1 MLPERLKRPA
11 RTALLLAALCVPPTM
26 LALLPVALSAS
37 QSFVDTGLHLNAAR
51 FDSLGRLVA
60 YPDKETIPCPAQ
72 NERTAVLLVAGQ
84 SNAGN
89 HAQLRYA
96 SAHGAQVVGFFG
108 GQCTIAHSPLL
119 GASGQWGEPWTPLA
133 NKLIASGAYDQVV
146 LVPAAIGG
154 SSAELWTRSG
164 RLHPILADA
173 IAEAHAS
180 RYAITHVL
188 WYQGETDYF
197 AQTSSTKYRSDLT
210 DIFDSMRENGVG
222 APIFV
227 TVATRCNA
235 ISPQWTRDN
244 AIAHVQRT
252 YRETDPSVHLGVD
265 SDTLLS
271 GDDRFDDCHLGPSGV
286 DKVVASWTRIL
297 NRQHADR

>member
-11 RTALLLAALCVPPTM
+11 RTILLLAALCAPPAL

-37 QSFVDTGLHLNAAR
+37 QSIVDTGLHRTGAQ

-60 YPDKETIPCPAQ
+60 YPDKETIPCPVQ

-89 HAQLRYA
+89 HAQQRYA
-96 SAHGAQVVGFFG
+96 STHGAQVAGFFG
-108 GQCTIAHSPLL
+108 GRCTIARSPLL

-133 NKLIASGAYDQVV
+133 NRLIASGAYDQVV

-154 SSAELWTRSG
+154 SSAELWTRGG
-164 RLHPILADA
+164 RLHPILSDA
-173 IAEAHAS
+173 IAEARAS
-180 RYAITHVL
+180 QYAITHVL
-188 WYQGETDYF
+188 WYQGESDYF
-197 AQTSSTKYRSDLT
+197 AQTPGTKYRSELA
-210 DIFDSMRENGVG
+210 DIFDSMREDGVK
-222 APIFV
+222 APIFIA
-227 TVATRCNA
+227 VATRCNA

-244 AIAHVQRT
+244 PIAHVQRT
-252 YRETDPSVHLGVD
+252 YRESDPSVHLGVD
-265 SDTLLS
+265 SDMLLS
-271 GDDRFDDCHLGPSGV
+271 RDDRFDDCHLGPAGV

>member
-1 MLPERLKRPA
+1 MQPEPLKRYA
-11 RTALLLAALCVPPTM
+11 RTFLLLAALCAPPIA

-37 QSFVDTGLHLNAAR
+37 QSLVDTGLQLDGAR

-60 YPDKETIPCPAQ
+60 YAGKETIPCPPQ
-72 NERTAVLLVAGQ
+72 TERTAVLLVAGQ
-84 SNAGN
+84 SNAAN
-89 HAQLRYA
+89 HAQSRYA
-96 SAHGAQVVGFFG
+96 SAHGAQVVAFFDG
-108 GQCTIAHSPLL
+108 RCTIAHSPLL
-119 GASGQWGEPWTPLA
+119 GASGKWGEPWTPLA
-133 NKLIASGAYDQVV
+133 NRLIASGAYDRVV

-154 SSAELWTRSG
+154 SSAELWTRGG
-164 RLHPILADA
+164 RLHPVLAEAIADA
-173 IAEAHAS
+173 RAS
-180 RYAITHVL
+180 HYAFTHVL

-197 AQTSSTKYRSDLT
+197 AQTSSAKYRSELT
-210 DIFDSMRENGVG
+210 NIFDSMREDGVG

-227 TVATRCNA
+227 TIATRCNA

-271 GDDRFDDCHLGPSGV
+271 GDDRFDDCHLGPAGV
-286 DKVVASWTRIL
+286 DKIVASWSRIL
-297 NRQHADR
+297 NQQHADR